1 VTRSWKPAQKHVED
15 PVQMVQAVPNWP
27 HKSNGDPAAPNT
39 DIFVDSAVIF
49 YTIQIDYE
57 EER

>member
-1 VTRSWKPAQKHVED
+1 
-15 PVQMVQAVPNWP
+15 MVQAVPNWP